1 MMHWYHEFIKFSSWY
16 HSFPLLKSVN
26 IANVWL
32 SYWYLQC
39 VIILLI
45 SPILNIELISPL
57 CKLSVDF
64 AIVLFVKCLEGFVCP
79 SHRKVKNMTY
89 TKVLDFEFWFFLLLH
104 LFLRLEYYKHLALYD
119 HPALLNICTAK
130 SSKNK
135 KNYIKTSYNLLWDKV
150 YISNRLNGFYLVI
163 TCITLRNTK
172 IIINSFFTN
181 KKNLK
186 IYVYIII
193 LWTLSW
199 DVGSLF
205 LFNLLI

>member
-1 MMHWYHEFIKFSSWY
+1 M
-16 HSFPLLKSVN
+16 
-26 IANVWL
+26 
-32 SYWYLQC
+32 
-39 VIILLI
+39 
-45 SPILNIELISPL
+45 
-57 CKLSVDF
+57 
-64 AIVLFVKCLEGFVCP
+64 
-79 SHRKVKNMTY
+79 
-89 TKVLDFEFWFFLLLH
+89 
-104 LFLRLEYYKHLALYD
+104 
-119 HPALLNICTAK
+119 
-130 SSKNK
+130 
-135 KNYIKTSYNLLWDKV
+135 V

-205 LFNLLI
+205 LFNLLV

>member
-1 MMHWYHEFIKFSSWY
+1 M
-16 HSFPLLKSVN
+16 
-26 IANVWL
+26 
-32 SYWYLQC
+32 
-39 VIILLI
+39 
-45 SPILNIELISPL
+45 
-57 CKLSVDF
+57 
-64 AIVLFVKCLEGFVCP
+64 
-79 SHRKVKNMTY
+79 
-89 TKVLDFEFWFFLLLH
+89 
-104 LFLRLEYYKHLALYD
+104 
-119 HPALLNICTAK
+119 
-130 SSKNK
+130 
-135 KNYIKTSYNLLWDKV
+135 V

-172 IIINSFFTN
+172 IIINSFSTN

>member
-1 MMHWYHEFIKFSSWY
+1 M
-16 HSFPLLKSVN
+16 
-26 IANVWL
+26 
-32 SYWYLQC
+32 
-39 VIILLI
+39 
-45 SPILNIELISPL
+45 
-57 CKLSVDF
+57 
-64 AIVLFVKCLEGFVCP
+64 
-79 SHRKVKNMTY
+79 
-89 TKVLDFEFWFFLLLH
+89 
-104 LFLRLEYYKHLALYD
+104 
-119 HPALLNICTAK
+119 
-130 SSKNK
+130 
-135 KNYIKTSYNLLWDKV
+135 V

-199 DVGSLF
+199 DLGSLF

>member
-1 MMHWYHEFIKFSSWY
+1 MCDYPIDIS
-16 HSFPLLKSVN
+16 
-26 IANVWL
+26 NVWL
-32 SYWYLQC
+32 SYWYHQC
-39 VIILLI
+39 
-45 SPILNIELISPL
+45 LNIELISPL

-64 AIVLFVKCLEGFVCP
+64 AIVLFVKCLEGFVCQ

-89 TKVLDFEFWFFLLLH
+89 TKVLDFEFWFFLLVH

-130 SSKNK
+130 SSKN
-135 KNYIKTSYNLLWDKV
+135 NFFYIKTSYNLLWDMV

-181 KKNLK
+181 KKNPK
-186 IYVYIII
+186 IYEYIYSELYPEIK
-193 LWTLSW
+193 
-199 DVGSLF
+199 DRYFF
-205 LFNLLI
+205 LIF

>member
-1 MMHWYHEFIKFSSWY
+1 M
-16 HSFPLLKSVN
+16 
-26 IANVWL
+26 
-32 SYWYLQC
+32 
-39 VIILLI
+39 
-45 SPILNIELISPL
+45 
-57 CKLSVDF
+57 
-64 AIVLFVKCLEGFVCP
+64 
-79 SHRKVKNMTY
+79 
-89 TKVLDFEFWFFLLLH
+89 
-104 LFLRLEYYKHLALYD
+104 
-119 HPALLNICTAK
+119 
-130 SSKNK
+130 
-135 KNYIKTSYNLLWDKV
+135 V

-193 LWTLSW
+193 LWTLLW

>member
-1 MMHWYHEFIKFSSWY
+1 M
-16 HSFPLLKSVN
+16 
-26 IANVWL
+26 
-32 SYWYLQC
+32 
-39 VIILLI
+39 
-45 SPILNIELISPL
+45 
-57 CKLSVDF
+57 
-64 AIVLFVKCLEGFVCP
+64 
-79 SHRKVKNMTY
+79 
-89 TKVLDFEFWFFLLLH
+89 
-104 LFLRLEYYKHLALYD
+104 
-119 HPALLNICTAK
+119 
-130 SSKNK
+130 
-135 KNYIKTSYNLLWDKV
+135 V